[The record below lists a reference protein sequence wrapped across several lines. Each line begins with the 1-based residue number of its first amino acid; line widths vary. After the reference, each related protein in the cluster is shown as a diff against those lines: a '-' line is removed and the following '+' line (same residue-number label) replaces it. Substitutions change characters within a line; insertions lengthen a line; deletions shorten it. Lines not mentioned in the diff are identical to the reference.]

1 MKIFIKHILR
11 NLEDNIIRTLLM
23 FITLFGIGFMISL
36 VLSFMVFMGDFV
48 KLMVKS
54 NPYDFVIY
62 TTNNDN
68 NFNYDSMSN
77 FRNDISYLG
86 VRPAEIGYLYKND
99 TYKEIDYTSFDM
111 IKAMELKL
119 IDYDSFELTENEII
133 IDSKFAKLNNINL
146 NDEIEYYTV
155 NKEKYILKVKYFS
168 NDLLSSTIGTYI
180 FMNND
185 LYQKLT
191 NSDDNDI
198 KYNFFLAKYD
208 GNEDVSKI
216 YDELINV
223 EQDYELDVV
232 NLNNFNGYSGL
243 SSSFKEIAIFILLVL
258 IIAYFILN
266 SIVKVIMNERIPVV
280 GSFRSIGAS
289 KTRMSL
295 ILLLEQGSYGLIS
308 GIFGAI
314 LASSF
319 IGTVFKI
326 LYGNISTVVGVDMVP
341 SYSSYVFL
349 IILFTGILL
358 FLFQIILSLNE
369 ILNFNTMSIKD
380 CMFSVHDYKFK
391 RNKVKLIIGLIF
403 LIIGIGSVYFR
414 YSLNFYFGVFAI
426 LSIFISL
433 TLLLPFIT
441 KFFEKIIVKG
451 INPLLSIAFNNINE
465 NKLQVGT
472 NIIITVLI
480 SISILMGSA
489 LNYYIKLNNSKMN
502 GLNSDIYISTSEES
516 LNTFNDILSLENVK
530 EITSL
535 YNGTVSYDSIT
546 LANNKLSERE
556 NISFIYSEN
565 PKLLNTMYNV
575 FDTDFEKWNNLK
587 NNEIIVSNY
596 YKDKYGLKVGD
607 LIILDLETKAKRFS
621 YDVAY
626 EFVIVD
632 FANTDVIDNYSI
644 IVSRDIFY
652 REAPS
657 SDQYYFIN
665 TNDKQK
671 IDETKKDI
679 SKLLVSDYKEINTK
693 EEYINNLKEENNGIY
708 KAIVNLVL
716 LIVLFCL
723 LGIINNQTV
732 AFLRRTKEFAILYS
746 TCMNKNQL
754 CKMVF
759 KEMSISY
766 LISIFIALPVSYIL
780 CKLMYYTIDDLNVLY
795 TPFKFNML
803 LNLGLFIILAL
814 ILFIIYFVIALK
826 IKKLNIVEELK
837 YE

>member
-1 MKIFIKHILR
+1 MKIFIKHIMR
-11 NLEDNIIRTLLM
+11 NLEDNIVRTLLM
-23 FITLFGIGFMISL
+23 FVTLFGIGFMVSMI
-36 VLSFMVFMGDFV
+36 LSFMVYMGDFA
-48 KLMVKS
+48 KLMVSS
-54 NPYDFVIY
+54 NPYDFIIY
-62 TTNNDN
+62 NTNSDN

-77 FRNDISYLG
+77 LRNDFSYLG
-86 VRPAEIGYLYKND
+86 LRSTEIGYIYKND
-99 TYKEIDYTSFDM
+99 EYMEIDYTAFDM
-111 IKAMELKL
+111 NKAMEQKL
-119 IDYDSFELTENEII
+119 INYEGFSLSDNEVI
-133 IDSKFAKLNNINL
+133 IDSTFAKLHNINL
-146 NDEIEYYTV
+146 NDEIEYYTL
-155 NKEKYILKVKYFS
+155 NKDRYVLKVKYLS
-168 NDLLSSTIGTYI
+168 NDSLSDIGSFI
-180 FMNND
+180 FLNEDLYKKLNNND
-185 LYQKLT
+185 
-191 NSDDNDI
+191 NDN
-198 KYNFFLAKYD
+198 KYSFFLAKYD
-208 GNEDVSKI
+208 GNEKISKI

-223 EQDYELDVV
+223 EYDYELNVV
-232 NLNNFNGYSGL
+232 KLSDFNAVSDL
-243 SSSFKEIAIFILLVL
+243 SSSFKIISILILLVL
-258 IIAYFILN
+258 IVAYFILN

-280 GSFRSIGAS
+280 GSFRSVGAS
-289 KTRMSL
+289 KIKMSL
-295 ILLLEQGSYGLIS
+295 ILIMEQGCYGFIS

-319 IGTVFKI
+319 IGAIF
-326 LYGNISTVVGVDMVP
+326 NIIYSSLSITIGVDAVP
-341 SYSSYVFL
+341 SYSYYSFL
-349 IILFTGILL
+349 IIFFTGVLL

-380 CMFSVHDYKFK
+380 CMFSVHDFKFK
-391 RNKVKLIIGLIF
+391 RNKAKLIIGLIF
-403 LIIGIGSVYFR
+403 LVIGVGSVYFR

-441 KFFEKIIVKG
+441 KLFEKIFVKG
-451 INPLLSIAFNNINE
+451 VKPLLSIAFNNINE

-480 SISILMGSA
+480 SISILIGSA
-489 LNYYIKLNNSKMN
+489 LNYYIKLNNSKIKEF
-502 GLNSDIYISTSEES
+502 NSDIYVSSSYES
-516 LNTFNDILSLENVK
+516 LNTFNDILSIENVN
-530 EITSL
+530 EIASL
-535 YNGTVSYDSIT
+535 YYGSISYDSIT
-546 LANNKLSERE
+546 FANNKLHNNESI
-556 NISFIYSEN
+556 NFIYSEN
-565 PKLLNTMYNV
+565 PILLKNMYNV
-575 FDTDFEKWNNLK
+575 FDIDFEKWSNLK

-632 FANTDVIDNYSI
+632 FANTDIISNGSI

-652 REAPS
+652 REAS
-657 SDQYYFIN
+657 SDHQYYFIN
-665 TNDKQK
+665 VNDVQK
-671 IDETKKDI
+671 IKETKNDI

-693 EEYINNLKEENNGIY
+693 EEYLNNLKDENNGLY
-708 KAIVNLVL
+708 KTIVTIVL

-766 LISIFIALPVSYIL
+766 LISIFIALPISYIL

-795 TPFKFNML
+795 LPFKFNML
-803 LNLGLFIILAL
+803 LNLGLFIILVL